1 MFKENDEK
9 RITRYFEML
18 DVNKELKY
26 NAETVEQFNSAIRLE
41 LSIKSILKELAVPE
55 KQY

>member
-1 MFKENDEK
+1 MFKENDEE

-55 KQY
+55 KHN

>member
-1 MFKENDEK
+1 MFKENDEE
-9 RITRYFEML
+9 RIARYFEML

>member
-1 MFKENDEK
+1 MFKENDEE

-41 LSIKSILKELAVPE
+41 LSIKSILKELAVPR
-55 KQY
+55 KHN